1 MDILDFVMLLGGVAL
16 FLYGMSLMGDG
27 LKKVAGN
34 KLELILYRLS
44 SNPLKGILLGT
55 GVTAVIQS
63 SSATSVMVVGFV
75 NSAMMK
81 LRQAIAII
89 MGAVIGTSITGW
101 IICLSSVGATSPAL
115 KLLSTEA
122 LAAITAVASI
132 ILKKAVK
139 KRSTKHIADILMGFA
154 VLMFGMKTMSGS
166 VSALKEDPGFISFLT
181 SFSNP
186 FLGILVGI
194 VFTAVLQ
201 SASAS
206 VGILQALSSTG
217 LITFDVALP
226 IILGI
231 AVGASVPV
239 LISGM
244 SSPKDGKRTAIS
256 YLVIE
261 ILRVILFAA
270 VFYGLNAILHFSFA
284 HNTMDMFSIALLNTL
299 FRVSTV
305 LVLAWFIPLI
315 EKLVV
320 KLVPG
325 NPADEEKTRD
335 MDRLEERFLTY
346 PTLAVEQTR
355 LTINKMAELTQKSMN
370 IAIGLLNTYTEK
382 DYAEVEDLEGIV
394 DRYEDKIGSYLMKL
408 TGREMTDTQNK
419 AVSQYLRAITDLE
432 RISDHALNIAERARE
447 LKEKKIAFSDK
458 GQKEMDNL
466 VAAILEIL
474 DITFDCFQSDNS
486 DEAYRV
492 EPLEQVIDKL
502 CQKMREKHTA
512 RLQKGK
518 CTIGQGYVFNDLI
531 ADFERVSDHCSNIAI
546 VIVDLM
552 SNSLDVH
559 ELSEA
564 LHEGHSDR
572 YDEYYEEFRD
582 KYIKKKDRDDPTVIF
597 QALKERNRRD
607 ERRRDQG
614 TAGNHRPVAPDCLF
628 RRCGGIHGQRHS
640 GFPFRRGTVCGRR
653 GGPFPGDDPEQILF
667 LPAAGAFL

>member
-1 MDILDFVMLLGGVAL
+1 MDILDFVMLLGGVAM

-101 IICLSSVGATSPAL
+101 IICLSSVGGTSPAL

-132 ILKKAVK
+132 ILKSVVK

-186 FLGILVGI
+186 FLGILIGI
-194 VFTAVLQ
+194 VFTAILQ

-217 LITFDVALP
+217 LITLDEALP

-231 AVGASVPV
+231 AIGASVPV
-239 LISGM
+239 LLSGM
-244 SSPKDGKRTAIS
+244 GSPKDGKRTAIS

-261 ILRVILFAA
+261 TLRVILFAA
-270 VFYGLNAILHFSFA
+270 VFYGLNAILHFSFI
-284 HNTMDMFSIALLNTL
+284 HQTMDMFSIALLNTL

-305 LVLAWFIPLI
+305 IVLALFIPLI

-325 NPADEEKTRD
+325 NPADEENTRD
-335 MDRLEERFLTY
+335 MDRLEERFLAY

-370 IAIGLLNTYTEK
+370 VAIGMLGDYSEK
-382 DYAEVEDLEGIV
+382 DFAEVESLEGIV

-408 TGREMTDTQNK
+408 TGREMTETQNK

-432 RISDHALNIAERARE
+432 RISDHAMNIAERAQE
-447 LKEKKIAFSDK
+447 LKEKKISFSDK
-458 GQKEMDNL
+458 GKKEMDTL
-466 VAAILEIL
+466 KDAILEIL
-474 DITFDCFQSDNS
+474 SITFSCFLEDDT

-559 ELSEA
+559 ELSESM
-564 LHEGHSDR
+564 HEGHPDR
-572 YDEYYEEFRD
+572 YDEYYEEFFS
-582 KYIKKKDRDDPTVIF
+582 KYLKKKDRD
-597 QALKERNRRD
+597 E
-607 ERRRDQG
+607 E
-614 TAGNHRPVAPDCLF
+614 
-628 RRCGGIHGQRHS
+628 
-640 GFPFRRGTVCGRR
+640 
-653 GGPFPGDDPEQILF
+653 
-667 LPAAGAFL
+667 

>member
-101 IICLSSVGATSPAL
+101 IICLSSVGTASPAL

-132 ILKKAVK
+132 LLKSIVK

-186 FLGILVGI
+186 FLGILIGI
-194 VFTAVLQ
+194 VFTAILQ

-217 LITFDVALP
+217 LITLDEALP

-231 AVGASVPV
+231 AIGASVPV
-239 LISGM
+239 LLSGM
-244 SSPKDGKRTAIS
+244 GSPKDGKRTAIS

-261 ILRVILFAA
+261 TLRVILFAA
-270 VFYGLNAILHFSFA
+270 VFYGLNAILHFSFI
-284 HNTMDMFSIALLNTL
+284 HQTMDMFSIALLNTL

-305 LVLAWFIPLI
+305 IVLALFIPLI

-325 NPADEEKTRD
+325 NPADEENTRD
-335 MDRLEERFLTY
+335 MDRLEERFLAY

-370 IAIGLLNTYTEK
+370 IAIGMLGDYSEK
-382 DYAEVEDLEGIV
+382 DFAEVESLEGIV

-408 TGREMTDTQNK
+408 TGREMTETQNK

-432 RISDHALNIAERARE
+432 RISDHAMNIAERAQE
-447 LKEKKIAFSDK
+447 LKEKKISFSDK
-458 GQKEMDNL
+458 GKKEMDTL
-466 VAAILEIL
+466 KDAILEIL
-474 DITFDCFQSDNS
+474 SITFSCFLEDDT

-559 ELSEA
+559 ELSESM
-564 LHEGHSDR
+564 HEGHPDR
-572 YDEYYEEFRD
+572 YDEYYEEFFS
-582 KYIKKKDRDDPTVIF
+582 KYLKKKDRD
-597 QALKERNRRD
+597 E
-607 ERRRDQG
+607 E
-614 TAGNHRPVAPDCLF
+614 
-628 RRCGGIHGQRHS
+628 
-640 GFPFRRGTVCGRR
+640 
-653 GGPFPGDDPEQILF
+653 
-667 LPAAGAFL
+667 

>member
-101 IICLSSVGATSPAL
+101 IICLSSVGSASPAL

-132 ILKKAVK
+132 LLKKIVK
-139 KRSTKHIADILMGFA
+139 KRSTQHVADILMGFA

-186 FLGILVGI
+186 FLGILIGI
-194 VFTAVLQ
+194 VFTAILQ

-217 LITFDVALP
+217 LITLDGSLP

-231 AVGASVPV
+231 AIGASVPV

-244 SSPKDGKRTAIS
+244 GAPRDGKRTAIS

-261 ILRVILFAA
+261 VLRVVLFAA
-270 VFYGLNAILHFSFA
+270 VFYGLNAVIHFSFI
-284 HNTMDMFSIALLNTL
+284 NQTMDMFSIALLNTL

-305 LVLAWFIPLI
+305 TVLAPFIPLI

-335 MDRLEERFLTY
+335 MDRLEERFLAY

-355 LTINKMAELTQKSMN
+355 LTINKMAELTEQSMM
-370 IAIGLLNTYTEK
+370 IAIGLLNEYTEK
-382 DYAEVEDLEGIV
+382 DFAEVESLEGIV

-408 TGREMTDTQNK
+408 TGREMTETQNK

-432 RISDHALNIAERARE
+432 RISDHALNIAERAQE
-447 LKEKKIAFSDK
+447 LKEKKISFSDK
-458 GQKEMDNL
+458 GAKEMNNL
-466 VAAILEIL
+466 TAAIREIL
-474 DITFDCFQSDNS
+474 GITFGAFLSD
-486 DEAYRV
+486 DTDDAYRV

-559 ELSEA
+559 ELSETM
-564 LHEGHSDR
+564 HEGHQER
-572 YDEYYEEFRD
+572 YEEYYEEFRA
-582 KYIKKKDRDDPTVIF
+582 KYMKKKDKDD
-597 QALKERNRRD
+597 E
-607 ERRRDQG
+607 
-614 TAGNHRPVAPDCLF
+614 
-628 RRCGGIHGQRHS
+628 
-640 GFPFRRGTVCGRR
+640 
-653 GGPFPGDDPEQILF
+653 
-667 LPAAGAFL
+667 

>member
-1 MDILDFVMLLGGVAL
+1 MSILDFIMLLGGVAM

-44 SNPLKGILLGT
+44 GTPLKGILLGT

-63 SSATSVMVVGFV
+63 SSATSVMAVGFV

-101 IICLSSVGATSPAL
+101 IICLSSVGGASPAL
-115 KLLSTEA
+115 KLLSTES

-132 ILKKAVK
+132 VLKMAVK

-181 SFSNP
+181 NFSNP
-186 FLGILVGI
+186 LIGILVGI
-194 VFTAVLQ
+194 IFTAILQ

-217 LITFDVALP
+217 LITLDEALP

-239 LISGM
+239 LVSGM
-244 SSPKDGKRTAIS
+244 GSSRDGKRTAIS

-270 VFYGLNAILHFSFA
+270 VFYGLNAVIHFSFI

-299 FRVSTV
+299 FRISTV
-305 LVLAWFIPLI
+305 IVLALFIPLI

-335 MDRLEERFLTY
+335 MDRLEERFLAY

-370 IAIGLLNTYTEK
+370 IAIDMLGNYTEK
-382 DYAEVEDLEGIV
+382 DFAEVEGLEGIV

-432 RISDHALNIAERARE
+432 RISDHALNIAERAQE
-447 LKEKKIAFSDK
+447 LKEKKISFSDK
-458 GQKEMDNL
+458 GMKEMDTL
-466 VAAILEIL
+466 TAAIREIL
-474 DITFDCFQSDNS
+474 DITFSCFLSD
-486 DEAYRV
+486 DAEDAYRV
-492 EPLEQVIDKL
+492 EPLEQVIDRL

-564 LHEGHSDR
+564 MHEGHQER
-572 YDEYYEEFRD
+572 YDAYYEEFRA
-582 KYIKKKDRDDPTVIF
+582 KYLKKKD
-597 QALKERNRRD
+597 KD
-607 ERRRDQG
+607 E
-614 TAGNHRPVAPDCLF
+614 
-628 RRCGGIHGQRHS
+628 
-640 GFPFRRGTVCGRR
+640 
-653 GGPFPGDDPEQILF
+653 E
-667 LPAAGAFL
+667 

>member
-101 IICLSSVGATSPAL
+101 IICLSSVGTASPAL

-132 ILKKAVK
+132 LLKSIVK

-186 FLGILVGI
+186 FLGILIGI
-194 VFTAVLQ
+194 VFTAILQ

-217 LITFDVALP
+217 LITLDEALP

-231 AVGASVPV
+231 AIGASVPV
-239 LISGM
+239 LLSGM
-244 SSPKDGKRTAIS
+244 GSPKDGKRTAIS

-261 ILRVILFAA
+261 TLRVILFAA
-270 VFYGLNAILHFSFA
+270 LFYGLNAILHFSFI
-284 HNTMDMFSIALLNTL
+284 HQTMDMFSIALLNTL

-305 LVLAWFIPLI
+305 IVLALFIPLI

-325 NPADEEKTRD
+325 NPADEENTRD
-335 MDRLEERFLTY
+335 MDRLEERFLAY

-370 IAIGLLNTYTEK
+370 IAIGMLGDYSEK
-382 DYAEVEDLEGIV
+382 DFADVESLEGIV

-408 TGREMTDTQNK
+408 TGREMTETQNK

-432 RISDHALNIAERARE
+432 RISDHAMNIAERAQE
-447 LKEKKIAFSDK
+447 LKEKKISFSDK
-458 GQKEMDNL
+458 GKKEMDTL
-466 VAAILEIL
+466 KDAILEIL
-474 DITFDCFQSDNS
+474 SITFSCFLEDDT

-559 ELSEA
+559 ELSESM
-564 LHEGHSDR
+564 HEGHPDR
-572 YDEYYEEFRD
+572 YDEYYEEFRS
-582 KYIKKKDRDDPTVIF
+582 KYLKKKD
-597 QALKERNRRD
+597 KD
-607 ERRRDQG
+607 E
-614 TAGNHRPVAPDCLF
+614 
-628 RRCGGIHGQRHS
+628 
-640 GFPFRRGTVCGRR
+640 
-653 GGPFPGDDPEQILF
+653 E
-667 LPAAGAFL
+667 

>member
-1 MDILDFVMLLGGVAL
+1 MELLDFILLLGGVAL

-101 IICLSSVGATSPAL
+101 IICLSSVSGGSQAL

-122 LAAITAVASI
+122 LAAITALAAIVLRNAI
-132 ILKKAVK
+132 KT
-139 KRSTKHIADILMGFA
+139 RSVRHVADILMGFA

-166 VSALKEDPGFISFLT
+166 VGALKEDPGFISFLT
-181 SFSNP
+181 NFSNP
-186 FLGILVGI
+186 FLGILIGI
-194 VFTAVLQ
+194 VFTAILQ

-206 VGILQALSSTG
+206 VGILQALSATG
-217 LITFDVALP
+217 LITLDVALP

-231 AVGASVPV
+231 AIGASVPV
-239 LISGM
+239 LLSGM
-244 SSPKDGKRTAIS
+244 GSPKDGKRTAVS

-261 ILRVILFAA
+261 ILRVVLFAA
-270 VFYGLNAILHFSFA
+270 VFYGLNAILHFSFVHA
-284 HNTMDMFSIALLNTL
+284 TMDMFSIALLNTL

-305 LVLAWFIPLI
+305 IVLALFIPLI

-335 MDRLEERFLTY
+335 MDRLEERFLAY

-370 IAIGLLNTYTEK
+370 IAIGMLDSYSDK
-382 DYAEVEDLEGIV
+382 DYEEVESLEGVV

-408 TGREMTDTQNK
+408 TGREMTETQNR

-447 LKEKKIAFSDK
+447 LKEKKISFSDK
-458 GQKEMDNL
+458 GTKEMKNL
-466 VAAILEIL
+466 TAAITEIL
-474 DITFDCFQSDNS
+474 NITFSCFLND
-486 DEAYRV
+486 DTEEAWQV
-492 EPLEQVIDKL
+492 EPLEQIIDRV

-559 ELSEA
+559 ELSDT
-564 LHEGHSDR
+564 LHAEHPDR
-572 YDEYYEEFRD
+572 YEEYYEEFRQ
-582 KYIKKKDRDDPTVIF
+582 KYLKKKDE
-597 QALKERNRRD
+597 KD
-607 ERRRDQG
+607 E
-614 TAGNHRPVAPDCLF
+614 
-628 RRCGGIHGQRHS
+628 
-640 GFPFRRGTVCGRR
+640 
-653 GGPFPGDDPEQILF
+653 E
-667 LPAAGAFL
+667 

>member
-1 MDILDFVMLLGGVAL
+1 MDILDFVLLLGGVAM

-75 NSAMMK
+75 NSGMMK

-101 IICLSSVGATSPAL
+101 IICLSSVSGGSPAL

-122 LAAITAVASI
+122 LAAITALAATVVRSAT
-132 ILKKAVK
+132 K
-139 KRSTKHIADILMGFA
+139 KRSVRHVADILMGFA

-166 VSALKEDPGFISFLT
+166 VAALKEDPGFISFLT
-181 SFSNP
+181 NFTNP
-186 FLGILVGI
+186 FLGILIGI
-194 VFTAVLQ
+194 VFTAILQ

-206 VGILQALSSTG
+206 VGILQALSATG
-217 LITFDVALP
+217 LITLDGALP

-231 AVGASVPV
+231 AIGASVPV
-239 LISGM
+239 LLSGM
-244 SSPKDGKRTAIS
+244 GSPRDGKRTAVS

-270 VFYGLNAILHFSFA
+270 VFYGLNAILHFSFI
-284 HNTMDMFSIALLNTL
+284 HQTMDMFSIALLNTL

-305 LVLAWFIPLI
+305 IVLALFIPLI

-320 KLVPG
+320 RLVPG

-335 MDRLEERFLTY
+335 MDRLEERFLAY

-355 LTINKMAELTQKSMN
+355 LTINKMAELAQKSMN
-370 IAIGLLNTYTEK
+370 IAIGMLETYSDK
-382 DYAEVEDLEGIV
+382 DYEEVENLEGVV

-408 TGREMTDTQNK
+408 TGREMTETQNR

-447 LKEKKIAFSDK
+447 LKEKKISFSDK
-458 GQKEMDNL
+458 GTKEMKNL
-466 VAAILEIL
+466 TAAITEIL
-474 DITFDCFQSDNS
+474 NITFGCFLNDDT

-492 EPLEQVIDKL
+492 EPLEQVIDRI

-559 ELSEA
+559 ELSES
-564 LHEGHSDR
+564 LHAEHPDQ
-572 YDEYYEEFRD
+572 YEDYYQEFVK
-582 KYIKKKDRDDPTVIF
+582 KYMKKKD
-597 QALKERNRRD
+597 E
-607 ERRRDQG
+607 E
-614 TAGNHRPVAPDCLF
+614 
-628 RRCGGIHGQRHS
+628 
-640 GFPFRRGTVCGRR
+640 
-653 GGPFPGDDPEQILF
+653 
-667 LPAAGAFL
+667 

>member
-101 IICLSSVGATSPAL
+101 IICLSSVGTASPAL

-132 ILKKAVK
+132 LLKSIVK

-186 FLGILVGI
+186 FLGILIGI
-194 VFTAVLQ
+194 VFTAILQ

-217 LITFDVALP
+217 LITLDEALP

-231 AVGASVPV
+231 AIGASVPV
-239 LISGM
+239 LLSGM
-244 SSPKDGKRTAIS
+244 GSPKDGKRTAIS

-261 ILRVILFAA
+261 ILRVILFAS
-270 VFYGLNAILHFSFA
+270 VFYGLNAILHFSFI
-284 HNTMDMFSIALLNTL
+284 HQTMDMFSIALLNTL

-305 LVLAWFIPLI
+305 IVLALFIPLI

-325 NPADEEKTRD
+325 NPADEENTRD
-335 MDRLEERFLTY
+335 MDRLEERFLAY

-370 IAIGLLNTYTEK
+370 IAIGMLGDYSEK
-382 DYAEVEDLEGIV
+382 DFAEVESLEGIV

-408 TGREMTDTQNK
+408 TGREMTETQNK

-432 RISDHALNIAERARE
+432 RISDHAMNIAERAQE
-447 LKEKKIAFSDK
+447 LKEKKISFSEK
-458 GQKEMDNL
+458 GKKEMDTL
-466 VAAILEIL
+466 KDAIREIL
-474 DITFDCFQSDNS
+474 SITFSCFLEDDT

-559 ELSEA
+559 ELSESM
-564 LHEGHSDR
+564 HEGHPDR
-572 YDEYYEEFRD
+572 YDEYYEEFFA
-582 KYIKKKDRDDPTVIF
+582 KYLKKKD
-597 QALKERNRRD
+597 KD
-607 ERRRDQG
+607 E
-614 TAGNHRPVAPDCLF
+614 
-628 RRCGGIHGQRHS
+628 
-640 GFPFRRGTVCGRR
+640 
-653 GGPFPGDDPEQILF
+653 E
-667 LPAAGAFL
+667 

>member
-132 ILKKAVK
+132 ILKNAVK
-139 KRSTKHIADILMGFA
+139 KRSTRHVADILMGFA

-186 FLGILVGI
+186 FLGILIGI
-194 VFTAVLQ
+194 VFTAILQ

-217 LITFDVALP
+217 LIKLDSALP

-231 AVGASVPV
+231 AIGASVPV

-244 SSPKDGKRTAIS
+244 SSPRDGKRTAIS

-261 ILRVILFAA
+261 VLRAVLFAA
-270 VFYGLNAILHFSFA
+270 VFYGLNALIRFSF
-284 HNTMDMFSIALLNTL
+284 MDPPMEMNMFSIALLNTL

-305 LVLAWFIPLI
+305 IVLALFIPLI

-320 KLVPG
+320 ALVPG

-335 MDRLEERFLTY
+335 MDRLEERFLAY

-355 LTINKMAELTQKSMN
+355 LTINKMAELAQKSMN
-370 IAIGLLNTYTEK
+370 IAIGMLSSYSDK
-382 DYAEVEDLEGIV
+382 DFDEVESLEGIV

-408 TGREMTDTQNK
+408 TGREMTETQNK

-447 LKEKKIAFSDK
+447 LKEKKISFSDK
-458 GQKEMDNL
+458 GTKEMNNL
-466 VAAILEIL
+466 TAAIREIM
-474 DITFDCFQSDNS
+474 DITFGCFLSDEA

-492 EPLEQVIDKL
+492 EPLEQVIDRL
-502 CQKMREKHTA
+502 CQKMREKHTV

-531 ADFERVSDHCSNIAI
+531 GDFERVSDHCSNIAI

-552 SNSLDVH
+552 GNSLDVH

-564 LHEGHSDR
+564 MHEGHQDR
-572 YDEYYEEFRD
+572 YDEYYGEFSA
-582 KYIKKKDRDDPTVIF
+582 KYMKKKDRDED
-597 QALKERNRRD
+597 
-607 ERRRDQG
+607 
-614 TAGNHRPVAPDCLF
+614 
-628 RRCGGIHGQRHS
+628 
-640 GFPFRRGTVCGRR
+640 
-653 GGPFPGDDPEQILF
+653 
-667 LPAAGAFL
+667 

>member
-1 MDILDFVMLLGGVAL
+1 MDILDFVLLLGGVAL

-89 MGAVIGTSITGW
+89 MGAIIGTSITGW

-132 ILKKAVK
+132 ILKSVVK

-154 VLMFGMKTMSGS
+154 VLMFGMKTMSSS

-206 VGILQALSSTG
+206 VGVLQALSSTG

-231 AVGASVPV
+231 AIGASVPV
-239 LISGM
+239 LLSGM
-244 SSPKDGKRTAIS
+244 GSPKDGKRTAIS

-261 ILRVILFAA
+261 ILRVVLFAA
-270 VFYGLNAILHFSFA
+270 VFYGLNAILHFSFM
-284 HNTMDMFSIALLNTL
+284 HKTMDMFSIALLNTL

-305 LVLAWFIPLI
+305 VILALFIPLI

-325 NPADEEKTRD
+325 NHADEEKTRD
-335 MDRLEERFLTY
+335 MDRLEERFLAY

-370 IAIGLLNTYTEK
+370 VAINLLNAYTEK

-408 TGREMTDTQNK
+408 TAREMTDTQNK

-582 KYIKKKDRDDPTVIF
+582 KYIKKKDRDD
-597 QALKERNRRD
+597 E
-607 ERRRDQG
+607 
-614 TAGNHRPVAPDCLF
+614 
-628 RRCGGIHGQRHS
+628 
-640 GFPFRRGTVCGRR
+640 
-653 GGPFPGDDPEQILF
+653 
-667 LPAAGAFL
+667 